1 MPEGP
6 ELHISSLFINES
18 LKELIFSGKILKSEV
33 SKNPNVE
40 WKVPLFTIQAESRGK
55 EMKLWL
61 QEFSPNKINSQLKKI
76 SILFRFGM
84 SGCFKLSTADDIP
97 KHSHL
102 RLFILLFSNYF
113 LDYKFFIP
121 TKIDSSQ

>member
-6 ELHISSLFINES
+6 ELHISSLFINDS
-18 LKELIFSGKILKSEV
+18 VKDLIFSGKILKSEV
-33 SKNPNVE
+33 SKNPVIA
-40 WKVPLFTIQAESRGK
+40 WDVHLYTIKAESRGK

-61 QEFSPNKINSQLKKI
+61 EEYSPDKKGGQLEKI

-84 SGCFKLSTADDIP
+84 SGCFKLSTVDDIP

-102 RLFILLFSNYF
+102 R
-113 LDYKFFIP
+113 
-121 TKIDSSQ
+121 